1 MMTTTDKQTIT
12 ILDQGH
18 VTSPKGFQAG
28 GVHCGLRKS
37 KLDFGWI
44 HSEIPANAAGV
55 YTLNSFRAAPLH
67 VTKAAIDTNGKLQT
81 IITNSA
87 VANSCTGPEGEE
99 NAIEMQLLASEK
111 MNVFQSDVAVMS
123 TGVIGVQLPM
133 NEIKAGIQAM
143 DQTTNYGP
151 ERFENAILTTDTVT
165 KHTAVS
171 CVIDGKT
178 ITVGGAAK
186 GSGMIHPN
194 MATMLAYMTTDA
206 NVEQASLQSL
216 LSEVTNDTYNMITV
230 DGDSSTNDTVL
241 LLANGTQENEPLNE
255 AHPEWPVFK
264 EAVKTVSETL
274 AKKIAKDGEGA
285 TKLVAV
291 HVKNAISK
299 ASARKVAKAVISSNL
314 VKTAVYGADPNWGRI
329 VCAVG
334 YSEEP
339 VDPDTVHVKLGDII
353 VVNEGLP
360 VAFDEDTAKTYL
372 GNEQVD
378 IVVDLNQGIENAC
391 AWGCDLTY
399 QYVKINAS
407 YRT

>member
-1 MMTTTDKQTIT
+1 MMTTTDQQTIT
-12 ILDQGH
+12 LLEQGH

-28 GVHCGLRKS
+28 GVHCGLRKT

-44 HSEIPANAAGV
+44 HSEVPANAAGV

-87 VANSCTGPEGEE
+87 VANSCTGPLGEE
-99 NAIEMQLLASEK
+99 NAREMQILTSEK
-111 MNVFQSDVAVMS
+111 MNVTQTDVAVLS

-133 NEIKAGIQAM
+133 EEIKQGIQEM
-143 DQTTNYGP
+143 DKLNNYGP
-151 ERFENAILTTDTVT
+151 ERFEQAILTTDTVT
-165 KHTAVS
+165 KHAAVS

-216 LSEVTNDTYNMITV
+216 LSDVTNDTYNMITV

-241 LLANGTQENEPLNE
+241 LLANGSQNNNTLNE
-255 AHPEWPVFK
+255 DHPEWPVFK
-264 EAVKTVSETL
+264 KAVKTVSETL
-274 AKKIAKDGEGA
+274 AKKIAQDGEGA

-291 HVKNAISK
+291 HVLNALSK
-299 ASARKVAKAVISSNL
+299 SSARKVAKAVISSNL

-339 VDPDTVHVKLGDII
+339 VDPDAVHVKLGDT
-353 VVNEGLP
+353 VVVDEGLP
-360 VAFDEDTAKTYL
+360 VAFDEEASKAYL
-372 GNEQVD
+372 GNDQVD
-378 IVVDLNQGIENAC
+378 ITVNLNQGTESAC

>member
-1 MMTTTDKQTIT
+1 MMTTTDEHTVT

-18 VTSPKGFQAG
+18 VTSPKGFKAG
-28 GVHCGLRKS
+28 GVHCGLRKT

-44 HSEIPANAAGV
+44 HSDKPANAAGV
-55 YTLNSFRAAPLH
+55 YTLNSFKAAPLH
-67 VTKAAIDTNGKLQT
+67 VTKAAIDSNGKIQT

-99 NAIEMQLLASEK
+99 NAKLMQRLAAEEMQVNL
-111 MNVFQSDVAVMS
+111 QDVAVLS

-133 NEIKAGIQAM
+133 TEIKQGIQSM
-143 DQTTNYGP
+143 THSENYGA
-151 ERFENAILTTDTVT
+151 ERFEQAILTTDTVT
-165 KHTAVS
+165 KHTAVT
-171 CVIDGKT
+171 CMIDGQKIT
-178 ITVGGAAK
+178 IGGAAK

-206 NVEQASLQSL
+206 NVEQQALQHV
-216 LSEVTNDTYNMITV
+216 LSDVTNDTYNMITV

-241 LLANGTQENEPLNE
+241 FLANGEQPNQKLTLE
-255 AHPEWPVFK
+255 HPEWPVFK
-264 EAVKTVSETL
+264 EAVKTVAETL
-274 AKKIAKDGEGA
+274 AKKIAQDGEGA

-291 HVKNAISK
+291 HVQNAASK
-299 ASARKVAKAVISSNL
+299 SSARKVAKAVISSNL

-339 VDPDTVHVKLGDII
+339 VNPDIVEVKLGPTT
-353 VVNEGLP
+353 VVSDGLP
-360 VAFDEDTAKTYL
+360 VAFDESKSKAYL
-372 GNEQVD
+372 SNEQID
-378 IVVDLNQGIENAC
+378 IYVNLNQGTADAC

>member
-1 MMTTTDKQTIT
+1 MTTTDQQSIT
-12 ILDQGH
+12 LLEKGH
-18 VTSPKGFQAG
+18 ITSPKGFQAG
-28 GVHCGLRKS
+28 GVHCGLRKT

-44 HSEIPANAAGV
+44 HSDVPADAAGV
-55 YTLNSFRAAPLH
+55 YTLNAFRAAPLH
-67 VTKAAIDTNGKLQT
+67 VTKEAIDSNGKLQT

-87 VANSCTGPEGEE
+87 VANSCTGPLGEE
-99 NAIEMQLLASEK
+99 NAKDMQMLAAK
-111 MNVFQSDVAVMS
+111 KLQVHPFDVAVLS

-133 NEIKAGIQAM
+133 DEIKAGIQAM
-143 DQTTNYGP
+143 DQSVNYGP
-151 ERFENAILTTDTVT
+151 ERFEQAILTTDTVT

-206 NVEQASLQSL
+206 NVEQESLQTL
-216 LSEVTNDTYNMITV
+216 LSDVTNDTYNMITV

-241 LLANGTQENEPLNE
+241 LLANGAQKNEALNE
-255 AHPEWPVFK
+255 KHPDWPLFK
-264 EAVKTVSETL
+264 EAVRTVSETL
-274 AKKIAKDGEGA
+274 AKKIAQDGEGA

-291 HVKNAISK
+291 HVLNAQSK
-299 ASARKVAKAVISSNL
+299 SSARKVAKAVISSNL

-339 VDPDTVHVKLGDII
+339 VDPNTVHVKLGET
-353 VVNEGLP
+353 VVVDEGLP
-360 VAFDEDTAKTYL
+360 VAFDEDASKVYL
-372 GNEQVD
+372 GNDQVD
-378 IVVDLNQGIENAC
+378 ITVDLNQGTESAC